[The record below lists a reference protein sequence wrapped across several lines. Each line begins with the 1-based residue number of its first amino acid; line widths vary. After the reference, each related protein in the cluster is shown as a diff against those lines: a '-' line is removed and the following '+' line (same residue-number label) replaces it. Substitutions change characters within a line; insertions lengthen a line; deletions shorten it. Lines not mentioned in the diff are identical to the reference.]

1 MAHSLPLDVYLYV
14 WMDGVEMT
22 KEKRKIRSKMA
33 WPLLFATLLTTYY
46 LSSIPGLAVLPVFRQ
61 VNSLLKTIDISISY
75 LVHRLVA
82 LLPEQLAPV
91 RSLTE
96 DFLIYARANPVI
108 LEFMLRKT
116 AHIALFFFI
125 TIALFLVIR
134 QFFRNQWVATWVTFM
149 AGSLIAVLDEYH
161 QSFVPGRSGNIVDVA
176 IDMLGVSAAIML
188 IGFALL
194 LARHQ

>member
-1 MAHSLPLDVYLYV
+1 MKKLA
-14 WMDGVEMT
+14 G
-22 KEKRKIRSKMA
+22 
-33 WPLLFATLLTTYY
+33 PLLFMLLLATYF
-46 LSSIPGLAVLPVFRQ
+46 LSSIPGLAVLPILRQ
-61 VNSLLKTIDISISY
+61 VNSFLKNIDVSISY
-75 LVHRLVA
+75 LVRQLA
-82 LLPEQLAPV
+82 TQLPEQLAPA

-116 AHIALFFFI
+116 AHIVLFFFI

-134 QFFRNQWVATWVTFM
+134 QYIKNPWVATGVTFV
-149 AGSLIAVLDEYH
+149 AGTLVAVLDEYH
-161 QSFVPGRSGNIVDVA
+161 QSFVPGRWGSVVDVM

-194 LARHQ
+194 LLKSP